1 MSEVGPGPGGRRG
14 RRRQA
19 LLSVLILPLLML
31 LPILARAQGPLAASD
46 EDIVNQILDSK
57 SFEGERLKCEI
68 KLQHPFLDFEFRFDV
83 SYIAHCPVKEFGGK
97 QSTLFTFIRITPQSG
112 RRRLLGEAFGL
123 PEISESMRAH
133 TNISKLKSEFDFS
146 GGFAAGEGRYIVD
159 VLVGER
165 QTGRMC
171 RKSWKVALARKH
183 GEQNIPLSIGESVV
197 VPMGFHR
204 WEKKSDPNGL
214 RVTVLLDAAPIFPYA
229 TKLRVW
235 DRSFLLSTLCSV
247 LEQIDYES
255 VRVVAFNLDQQKEIF
270 HDQLKGS
277 AGFSTLN
284 QAMQDLELGKV
295 SYQILQQREGATNLL
310 TRLANGENNDPQ
322 ASDLVILLGPHTR
335 YTQKI
340 PSEQL
345 QPNLPPNSRAPKFFY
360 LEYIPV
366 WLRGAEFADN
376 IEQLTKA
383 FGGKSFKIYSP
394 ADLANAIQKLVAEVR
409 TAERSAD

>member
-14 RRRQA
+14 RRTQA
-19 LLSVLILPLLML
+19 LLSFLILV
-31 LPILARAQGPLAASD
+31 PILAHTQGPLDVSD
-46 EDIVNQILDSK
+46 EDIVNHLLDQNS
-57 SFEGERLKCEI
+57 SEGERLKCEI
-68 KLQHPFLDFEFRFDV
+68 RLQQPFLDFEFRFDV
-83 SYIAHCPVKEFGGK
+83 SYIARCPVKEFDGK
-97 QSTLFTFIRITPQSG
+97 ASTLFTFIRITPESG
-112 RRRLLGEAFGL
+112 RRRLLGEAFAL
-123 PEISESMRAH
+123 PEIPESMRAH
-133 TNISKLKSEFDFS
+133 TNLKKLKSEFDFS
-146 GGFAAGEGRYIVD
+146 GGFAAGEGRYSVE
-159 VLVGER
+159 VLIGER

-171 RKSWKVALARKH
+171 RKSWKVALARSH
-183 GEQNIPLSIGESVV
+183 GEQKIPLSIGESVV

-204 WEKKSDPNGL
+204 WEKKADPNGL

-229 TKLRVW
+229 AKLRVW
-235 DRSFLLSTLCSV
+235 DRSFLLSTLCSL

-277 AGFSTLN
+277 AGFIQLN
-284 QAMQDLELGKV
+284 RAMQDLELGKV
-295 SYQILQQREGATNLL
+295 SYQILQQREGATDLL
-310 TRLANGENNDPQ
+310 TRLANGENSDPE

-340 PSEQL
+340 PSERL
-345 QPNLPPNSRAPKFFY
+345 QPSVAPSSRGPKFFY
-360 LEYIPV
+360 LEYMPV

-376 IEQLTKA
+376 VEQLTKA

-409 TAERSAD
+409 TSERSAD